1 MVGKILDSR
10 NFAAQIREKVSLEVK
25 ELIKNEGITP
35 GLAVILVG
43 EDPASEVYVKSKG
56 KQTVQ
61 VGMNSYEYRLDKNTS
76 ETELL
81 TLIKKLNIDSRVHG
95 ILCQL
100 PLPDHLNSDLVIN
113 TISPHKDV
121 DGFHVSNVGLLAT
134 GQKAM
139 VPCTP
144 LGCLL
149 MLRAE
154 IGDMSGK
161 NAVIIGRSNIVGKPM
176 AHLLIKES
184 CTVTVA
190 HSRTKEIQALC
201 STADILI
208 AAVGI
213 MVMGRLAVSR
223 SVYQLISGGYLCR
236 ILKQVP

>member
-1 MVGKILDSR
+1 MVGKLLDGR
-10 NFAAQIREKVSLEVK
+10 NFSAQIREKVSLQVK
-25 ELIKNEGITP
+25 KLIANEGITP

-43 EDPASEVYVKSKG
+43 QDPASQVYVKSKG

-76 ETELL
+76 EKELL
-81 TLIKKLNIDSRVHG
+81 TLIKKMNYDKNVHG

-113 TISPHKDV
+113 SISPHKDV
-121 DGFHVSNVGLLAT
+121 DGFHISNVGLLAPVKNNGT
-134 GQKAM
+134 
-139 VPCTP
+139 VYTV
-144 LGCLL
+144 GCLL

-184 CTVTVA
+184 CTVIA
-190 HSRTKEIQALC
+190 HSKVKIQALC

-208 AAVGI
+208 AAVGTRDGEAKLDKKGATVI
-213 MVMGRLAVSR
+213 DVGINRVEQVS
-223 SVYQLISGGYLCR
+223 ISIQG
-236 ILKQVP
+236 V